1 MLPQFHS
8 SPYLILVL
16 CSFSGSSLLCT
27 LYIRITQM
35 LHPSIWV
42 CFVLHSTPL
51 HISFSTCVCFSTTI
65 TQTCTHLSVSGRHVP
80 PNIIP
85 HIALYAP
92 LISPP
97 QQCIQQKFQQEG
109 KINMSFWWPGFHT
122 VVNLF
127 SKNTTAPSP
136 FSLGTRKS
144 LPVHSKAV
152 NLKSGSPGMLSV
164 HFLSCA
170 QVFCPSADPL
180 LQPLQHWRQMF
191 LSSIL
196 GLKAM
201 IGGFSLWAK
210 APSPG
215 SQCTSG
221 ASMNSKVLLSS
232 FSPLSSSSPL
242 SSFSSSPAIWWI
254 LSAATSWMTPW
265 ARPALALHMNCME
278 ESTILYNPCEEAHCP
293 VIIYILQDEL

>member
-1 MLPQFHS
+1 M
-8 SPYLILVL
+8 
-16 CSFSGSSLLCT
+16 
-27 LYIRITQM
+27 
-35 LHPSIWV
+35 
-42 CFVLHSTPL
+42 LHSTPL

-97 QQCIQQKFQQEG
+97 QQCIQQKFGQEG
-109 KINMSFWWPGFHT
+109 KINMSFWWPGFHR
-122 VVNLF
+122 VVDLF
-127 SKNTTAPSP
+127 SKNTTALRP

-152 NLKSGSPGMLSV
+152 NLKSGSPGMLSP

-232 FSPLSSSSPL
+232 FSPLFCYLVNLISSRL
-242 SSFSSSPAIWWI
+242 
-254 LSAATSWMTPW
+254 LNDTLGTPC
-265 ARPALALHMNCME
+265 PALQCTGAAHG
-278 ESTILYNPCEEAHCP
+278 LYGSKYYQYTFH
-293 VIIYILQDEL
+293 VKKHTVL

>member
-1 MLPQFHS
+1 MLPHFHS
-8 SPYLILVL
+8 SPYLILIL
-16 CSFSGSSLLCT
+16 CSFSAHCISAASPIAASFYLGL
-27 LYIRITQM
+27 
-35 LHPSIWV
+35 
-42 CFVLHSTPL
+42 LHSTPL

-97 QQCIQQKFQQEG
+97 QQCIQQKFEQDG
-109 KINMSFWWPGFHT
+109 KINMSFWWPGFHR

-127 SKNTTAPSP
+127 SKNTTATCP

-152 NLKSGSPGMLSV
+152 NLKSGSPGMLSP

-215 SQCTSG
+215 SHCTSG

-232 FSPLSSSSPL
+232 
-242 SSFSSSPAIWWI
+242 SSSPAIWWI

-265 ARPALALHMNCME
+265 ARPAPALHMNCME
-278 ESTILYNPCEEAHCP
+278 ESTILYFSCEEAHCP
-293 VIIYILQDEL
+293 VIILFYKMNLIQNII